1 MKNMILKKMIL
12 ENFMMCGYAEIDF
25 SRHTKISARNGSGK
39 STIVN
44 AYTWLLFNCDYDL
57 NDNPDVRRIVDGI
70 PVDDADVC
78 VTAVF
83 DIDGKEVTARKV
95 QNRKYNK
102 DHTSFSDAN
111 TYYINEVPKTLTAFN
126 EYFGDIKILRM
137 CSNINAFLKNKPAD
151 MRTILFSYINDEVT
165 DLSVAQKNND
175 LKELVPLLEKYERDE
190 IEALHKSTKAK
201 ISKEIP
207 TMLGRIKEKEHEIA
221 IKEGIDLSAL
231 ELQKRCIEE
240 QIEKANSDKHKI
252 DELKRQRETIKD
264 RLMHLQFDMNEVERK
279 ANEENL
285 NKRTELQKQIYEST
299 IHASELTKKIIDTG
313 SVTSKYS
320 TDISLMEEKLSEFND
335 RLRIE
340 REKQCDESKLI
351 CPTCGRE
358 YSEDKKHE
366 IVSVFETRKSAVV
379 SELESK
385 IRSCKEEINS
395 KKMLMDNLEKE
406 MKDLKSKRDDITVN
420 IKSLKSDID
429 NFPERVDSSGL
440 EEFKRIHS
448 EIDNCREELSDTET
462 KIDEL
467 SVLANIHGLQA
478 QLKKCEM
485 EIASVDTTSDEERL
499 EQLKSMR
506 MDLEQQKVDSERILF
521 LLDELDKAKNNDVSD
536 AINSRFGV
544 VKWKLYDM
552 AKNGNY
558 KSVCIPMVDD
568 MPITSI
574 LSNKGNRIIG
584 KVDICSSI
592 QKANGINC
600 PIWVDDGES
609 LDTSNK
615 GKLIEMTDSQVII
628 LCVSDDD
635 MKFGGLNES

>member
-12 ENFMMCGYAEIDF
+12 ENFMMYGYAEIDF

-57 NDNPDVRRIVDGI
+57 NDNPDVRRIVDGM

-126 EYFGDIKILRM
+126 EYFGDMKILRM
-137 CSNINAFLKNKPAD
+137 CSNINAFLKNKPED
-151 MRTILFSYINDEVT
+151 MRSILFSYIDGEVN
-165 DLSVAQKNND
+165 DLSVAQKSTD
-175 LKELVPLLEKYERDE
+175 LKELVRLLEKYKRDE

-207 TMLGRIKEKEHEIA
+207 TILGRIKEKEHEIA

-240 QIEKANSDKHKI
+240 QIEKANFDKQKV
-252 DELKRQRETIKD
+252 DELKKQREKIKD
-264 RLMHLQFDMNEVERK
+264 CLMQLQFDMNEVERK

-285 NKRTELQKQIYEST
+285 KKRTELQNQIYEST
-299 IHASELTKKIIDTG
+299 LHASELTKKIIDIR
-313 SVTSKYS
+313 SRASKYIA
-320 TDISLMEEKLSEFND
+320 DISSIESKISEFND

-340 REKQCDESKLI
+340 SDKQCDETKMI

-358 YSEDKKHE
+358 YTEDKKQE
-366 IVSVFETRKSAVV
+366 IVYMFETRKSDVI

-385 IRSCKEEINS
+385 IRSCKEDINN
-395 KKMLMDNLEKE
+395 KKGLLDNLEKE
-406 MKDLKSKRDDITVN
+406 MKDLESKRDDITVQH
-420 IKSLKSDID
+420 KSLKSVFNDL
-429 NFPERVDSSGL
+429 PERVDASGL
-440 EEFKRIHS
+440 EEFKRIQS
-448 EIDNCREELSDTET
+448 EIDNCQEDLSDVET
-462 KIDEL
+462 KINEL
-467 SVLANIHGLQA
+467 SVSANTHGLQA

-485 EIASVDTTSDEERL
+485 EIASADTTADEERL
-499 EQLKSMR
+499 EQLKSTR
-506 MDLEQQKVDSERILF
+506 MDLEQQKADSERILF
-521 LLDELDKAKNNDVSD
+521 LLDELDKAKNNEVSD

-544 VKWKLYDM
+544 VKWKLYDT

-558 KSVCIPMVDD
+558 KSVCIPMVDG

-592 QKANGINC
+592 QKANGIIC

-615 GKLIEMTDSQVII
+615 GVLFKMIDSQMIM

-635 MKFGGLNES
+635 LKMKDV